1 MITTTT
7 ETVPGRDIAEH
18 LGIATGNTVR
28 AKHVGRDIMAG
39 FKTLVGG
46 EIAGYTE
53 MLSESRNQAIDRM
66 VAQNQLIFDAF
77 LNGTDRDGDGIV
89 QFSEIEA
96 GLAILWSGG

>member
-66 VAQNQLIFDAF
+66 VAQAQAMGADAIINVRF
-77 LNGTDRDGDGIV
+77 TTSQVAQGMSEMLAYGTAV
-89 QFSEIEA
+89 K
-96 GLAILWSGG
+96 LA